1 MQIAAAGSYGV
12 NVTYYATVNL
22 HDSTKQPYQEHS
34 SFERVQGVII
44 DVRRQLDLLF
54 LKFYW

>member
-1 MQIAAAGSYGV
+1 MLITAAGLYGV

-22 HDSTKQPYQEHS
+22 HDSTKQPYLEHS
-34 SFERVQGVII
+34 SSERVQGVII
-44 DVRRQLDLLF
+44 DVGRQLDLLF

>member
-1 MQIAAAGSYGV
+1 MLIVVFGSYGV
-12 NVTYYATVNL
+12 DVTYYATVNL
-22 HDSTKQPYQEHS
+22 HDSTSQLYQEHS
-34 SFERVQGVII
+34 SSERVQGVVI